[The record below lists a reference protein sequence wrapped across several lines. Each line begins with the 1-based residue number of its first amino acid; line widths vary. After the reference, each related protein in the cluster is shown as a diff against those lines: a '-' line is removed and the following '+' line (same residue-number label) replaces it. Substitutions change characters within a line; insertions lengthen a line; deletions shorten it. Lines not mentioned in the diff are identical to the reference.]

1 MKKTITILLLLA
13 VFGLSGVVQAQ
24 IPTNGLV
31 GYWPFNGNANDES
44 GNNNDGTV
52 NGAALTTDRNGNNNS
67 AYYFDGVNDFIEVT
81 HNSTLDFS
89 SNDFLS
95 VSFWINMESYPPS
108 PYHDIVFSKQTG
120 SGSSQCG
127 FNINQVALY
136 VGNSSGFET
145 VGLSGSYP
153 LNQWVHVVF
162 VWGNGIK
169 ESYLNGVQV
178 QSSTNSTEIGA
189 NTMNLL
195 FGKANWSNINALPF
209 NGKLDDIAIY
219 NTALDSTEV
228 LALYY
233 EGVYTYLSI
242 NSTVCNS
249 YTSPSGNHSW
259 SSTGVYQDTVVVV
272 SAADT
277 VYTINLTVNQS
288 TTASITETA
297 CDSYTAPD
305 GAIYTTSGVKT
316 AVIPNAAGCDST
328 ITINL
333 TVNQSTAE
341 TITETACDSY
351 TAPDGTIYSTSGV
364 KTAVIPNAAG
374 CDSTIT
380 INLAVNQSTAET
392 ITETAC
398 DSYTAPDG
406 TIYTTSG
413 VKTAVIPNAAGCDST
428 ITINLAVN
436 QSTAETITET
446 ACDSYTAPDG
456 AIYTTSGVKTAVI
469 PNAAGCDSTITIN
482 LTVKQSTAETITETA
497 CDSYTAPDGAIYTT
511 SGVKT
516 AVIPNA
522 AGCDS
527 TITIH
532 LTINTVD
539 ISVTNNDPILIANA
553 YPATYQWIFCNNLL
567 HISGATN
574 QTFSPL
580 ANGYYA
586 CIITQNGC
594 VDTTDCYS
602 VATVGIIESSFENNI
617 LVYPNPTDGLIY
629 VEFKESVKDITL
641 DVFDNLG
648 RIVLTK
654 KFENIQRIE
663 TNIEGSTGLYTI
675 RVSDANFSK
684 TFLVS
689 KIN

>member
-1 MKKTITILLLLA
+1 
-13 VFGLSGVVQAQ
+13 
-24 IPTNGLV
+24 
-31 GYWPFNGNANDES
+31 
-44 GNNNDGTV
+44 
-52 NGAALTTDRNGNNNS
+52 
-67 AYYFDGVNDFIEVT
+67 
-81 HNSTLDFS
+81 
-89 SNDFLS
+89 
-95 VSFWINMESYPPS
+95 
-108 PYHDIVFSKQTG
+108 
-120 SGSSQCG
+120 
-127 FNINQVALY
+127 LY

-351 TAPDGTIYSTSGV
+351 TAPDG
-364 KTAVIPNAAG
+364 
-374 CDSTIT
+374 
-380 INLAVNQSTAET
+380 
-392 ITETAC
+392 
-398 DSYTAPDG
+398 
-406 TIYTTSG
+406 
-413 VKTAVIPNAAGCDST
+413 
-428 ITINLAVN
+428 
-436 QSTAETITET
+436 
-446 ACDSYTAPDG
+446 
-456 AIYTTSGVKTAVI
+456 
-469 PNAAGCDSTITIN
+469 
-482 LTVKQSTAETITETA
+482 
-497 CDSYTAPDGAIYTT
+497 AIYTT

-675 RVSDANFSK
+675 RVSNANFSK
-684 TFLVS
+684 TFTS
-689 KIN
+689 GQ

>member
-333 TVNQSTAE
+333 
-341 TITETACDSY
+341 
-351 TAPDGTIYSTSGV
+351 
-364 KTAVIPNAAG
+364 
-374 CDSTIT
+374 
-380 INLAVNQSTAET
+380 AVNQSTAET

>member
-351 TAPDGTIYSTSGV
+351 TAPDGTIY
-364 KTAVIPNAAG
+364 
-374 CDSTIT
+374 
-380 INLAVNQSTAET
+380 
-392 ITETAC
+392 
-398 DSYTAPDG
+398 
-406 TIYTTSG
+406 TTSG

-602 VATVGIIESSFENNI
+602 VTTVGIIESSFENNI